1 MQSMKNPGNDRGQVV
16 IESFKRL
23 SPEIART
30 EQLVSDNEIVCW
42 ETYDPSGKL
51 IGYAF
56 AKDIPE
62 AVADIPGVEDMDRYQ
77 VFGIVDPEE
86 YKIIKLDIAIHPEM
100 VKEPWTTDVTEPGFE
115 KQFVGLMVEEVSLS
129 PDGKIDAITDAT
141 LSSTWITDGI
151 REKIQEIIKRAK
163 AGP

>member
-1 MQSMKNPGNDRGQVV
+1 MED
-16 IESFKRL
+16 FKRL
-23 SPEIART
+23 LPQIA
-30 EQLVSDNEIVCW
+30 EMKQLVSDGEVVCW
-42 ETYDPSGKL
+42 EAYDESGHL

-77 VFGIVDPEE
+77 VFGIVDPKE

-100 VKEPWTTDVTEPGFE
+100 VKDKEPWTMDVTEPDFE
-115 KQFVGLMVEEVSLS
+115 KQFIGLMVEEVNLS

-151 REKIQEIIKRAK
+151 RQKVQEIIEKAK
-163 AGP
+163 AKT

>member
-1 MQSMKNPGNDRGQVV
+1 MED
-16 IESFKRL
+16 FKRL
-23 SPEIART
+23 LPQIT
-30 EQLVSDNEIVCW
+30 EMKQLVSDGEIVCW
-42 ETYDPSGKL
+42 EAYDESGKL

-77 VFGIVDPEE
+77 VFGIVDPKE
-86 YKIIKLDIAIHPEM
+86 YKIINLDIAIHPEM
-100 VKEPWTTDVTEPGFE
+100 AKEPWTMDVTEPGFE
-115 KQFVGLMVEEVSLS
+115 KRFIGLMVEEVNLS

-151 REKIQEIIKRAK
+151 RGKVEEIIKK
-163 AGP
+163 ARSKP

>member
-1 MQSMKNPGNDRGQVV
+1 MEN
-16 IESFKRL
+16 FKRL
-23 SPEIART
+23 LPQIA
-30 EQLVSDNEIVCW
+30 ELKQLVSDGEIVCW
-42 ETYDPSGKL
+42 EAYSASGQL

-77 VFGIVDPEE
+77 VFGIIDPKE
-86 YKIIKLDIAIHPEM
+86 YRIVNLDIAIHPEM
-100 VKEPWTTDVTEPGFE
+100 TKEPWTIDVTEPGFE
-115 KQFVGLMVEEVSLS
+115 NRFIGLTVEEVNLS

-151 REKIQEIIKRAK
+151 RQKVQEIIEKAK
-163 AGP
+163 AEP